1 MTWLDHHRKSEE
13 FASRAEIA
21 FRRGQFDDATG
32 MYERAAVAEEQ
43 ALDAF
48 GRSDPFTFGIL
59 AVSVVALHYK
69 AGKLERAEQLS
80 HRLLTD
86 DALPVQ
92 ARDQIREI
100 LSATWTAAVRR
111 SQGIEST
118 SNRIGFALRG
128 AEILYGAAPAD
139 LVLDVVKRTESLII
153 RVTELLAEVPHRT
166 RGSAERHLIEACR
179 PWVYQ
184 AAPGSYRFEM
194 AVEGPMQLDLFA
206 ATMPEPDTVTRHSL
220 TILQASATAPNTRLP
235 EVVPNLDYRLT
246 FLKLAR
252 DLSPNGHR
260 YQRLEIQSSM
270 IETAIALTP
279 DTRSALTE
287 TIRECRQLER
297 KDRTLEACEVQGVLR
312 AVHLDRDWIEIADDE
327 GTYRVA
333 DVGDVVDDIIG
344 PMINRQVLVSADKD
358 NQGKLYFR
366 DIEEID

>member
-1 MTWLDHHRKSEE
+1 MTWLAHHRKSEE

-21 FRRGQFDDATG
+21 FRRGRADDASG
-32 MYERAAVAEEQ
+32 MYAQAAVAEEQ

-69 AGKLERAEQLS
+69 AGNLEQAEQLS
-80 HRLLTD
+80 YRLLTD
-86 DALPVQ
+86 DALPMQ
-92 ARDQIREI
+92 ASEQIREI
-100 LSATWTAAVRR
+100 LSATWTATVRR

-118 SNRIGFALRG
+118 SNRIEFALRG

-139 LVLDVVKRTESLII
+139 LVLAVVKRTESLII

-166 RGSAERHLIEACR
+166 QGSAERHLVEACR
-179 PWVYQ
+179 PWMYQ

-206 ATMPEPDTVTRHSL
+206 TTMPDPDTVTRQSL
-220 TILQASATAPNTRLP
+220 AILQASATAPNTRLA
-235 EVVPNLDYRLT
+235 EVVPNIDYRLT
-246 FLKLAR
+246 FLKLVR

-260 YQRLEIQSSM
+260 YRRLEIQSPM
-270 IETAIALTP
+270 IEPIIALTP

-297 KDRTLEACEVQGVLR
+297 KNHALEACEVRGVLR

-327 GTYRVA
+327 RSCRIV
-333 DVGDVVDDIIG
+333 DVGDVVDDVIG
-344 PMINRQVLVSADKD
+344 PMINRQVIVSADKD
-358 NQGKLYFR
+358 NQGKLHFR